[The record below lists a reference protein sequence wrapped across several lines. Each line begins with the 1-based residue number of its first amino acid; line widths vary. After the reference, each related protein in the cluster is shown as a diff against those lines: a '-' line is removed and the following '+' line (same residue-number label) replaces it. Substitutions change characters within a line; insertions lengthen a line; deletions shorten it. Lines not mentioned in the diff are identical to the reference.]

1 VSIDILPDE
10 RYFPKANVGWL
21 ASGEGASAIV
31 KGPARYPNT
40 RLLIILMAVAEL

>member
-1 VSIDILPDE
+1 MKGI
-10 RYFPKANVGWL
+10 FPKANVGWL

-31 KGPARYPNT
+31 KSPAHYLNT